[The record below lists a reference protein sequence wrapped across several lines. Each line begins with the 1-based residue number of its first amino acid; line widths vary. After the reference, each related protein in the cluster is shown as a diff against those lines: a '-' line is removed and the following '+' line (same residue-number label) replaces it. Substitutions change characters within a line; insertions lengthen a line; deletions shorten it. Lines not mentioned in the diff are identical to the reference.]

1 MKYGDGFEIF
11 NSEEATLERCI
22 ELSQKYPDTGWIC
35 AVDAWSKGRPVI
47 ALDGVNVFTGAPAT
61 GRLPSHIKKDAI
73 FNWYVSNGKVK
84 TIR

>member
-22 ELSQKYPDTGWIC
+22 ELSRKYPGTGWIC
-35 AVDAWSKGRPVI
+35 AVDAWGKGRPVI
-47 ALDGVNVFTGAPAT
+47 ALDGVNVFTGEPAT